1 MGFNKFLKEMKNY
14 KIEKK
19 LSTAFKG
26 TLIVM
31 LISVVVCMAGLI
43 YVSTSF
49 TNFYDYYHAITTNTL
64 DSRMSVQGV
73 VKSVA
78 ITLLTDDEAS
88 IERFQTSAEEYSTRL
103 GENLQELKELYRG
116 DTTLIDETIDA
127 VALAAEYRGEI
138 NELVGAGKKSEALDV
153 YMNGY
158 GPTMTIVQ
166 TNMQTLDDD
175 AVVLATGA
183 YNTASVVDKGAII
196 LAALISIFAFT
207 STIKISKEL
216 INMLRQPVEEV
227 ERAAKEMAAG
237 SLHVELT
244 YESED
249 EFGSLADSMRMLC
262 ANTSTIIADVQQLL
276 GALSDGRFRASS
288 ECREKYVGDYAP
300 LLVSLREIRNKLNDT
315 LTRINESA
323 EMVAEGSVQLAEGA
337 QTLAEGS
344 MEQAGAVEEL
354 TATVEDVSGMAEQNA
369 VEAENAYRKV
379 EEAEK
384 EADKSQQSLY
394 DLTAAM
400 QEITEM
406 SLKIQNIITTIE
418 DIASQTNLLSLNASI
433 EAARAGEAGKGFAV
447 VADQI
452 GKLAADSARAAVD
465 TKGLIEQS
473 MDEIRN
479 GSEITERTVEG
490 INSVLE
496 SIKLFEEISKKSSDT
511 SRQQADMLNQIQMGI
526 EQISTTVQSNSA
538 AAEETSATSEELSA
552 QADSLKSEVNKFE
565 LIS

>member
-1 MGFNKFLKEMKNY
+1 MGVNKFLKEMKNY

-49 TNFYDYYHAITTNTL
+49 TNFYDYYHTITTNTL

-166 TNMQTLDDD
+166 NNMQTLDDD

-183 YNTASVVDKGAII
+183 YNTASIVDKGAII

-276 GALSDGRFRASS
+276 GALSDGRFRTSS

-384 EADKSQQSLY
+384 EADRSQQSLY

-490 INSVLE
+490 IHSVLE

>member
-1 MGFNKFLKEMKNY
+1 MGSSKFLKEMKNY

-19 LSTAFKG
+19 LSTAFRL

-31 LISVVVCMAGLI
+31 LISVAVCMVGLI

-49 TNFYDYYHAITTNTL
+49 TNFYNYYHAITTNTL
-64 DSRMSVQGV
+64 DSRMSVQGA

-88 IERFQTSAEEYSTRL
+88 VERFQTSAEEYTVRL
-103 GENLQELKELYRG
+103 GENLQELKEMYRG
-116 DTTLIDETIDA
+116 DTTLIDETIEA
-127 VALAAEYRGEI
+127 ITLAGEYRAEI
-138 NELVGAGKKSEALDV
+138 NELVLAGKQSEALSV

-158 GPTMTIVQ
+158 GPSMTIVQ

-175 AVVLATGA
+175 AVVLATEA
-183 YNTASVVDKGAII
+183 YRTANIVDKAAII
-196 LAALISIFAFT
+196 AAALISIFAFV

-216 INMLRQPVEEV
+216 IKMLRQPVEEV

-262 ANTSTIIADVQQLL
+262 ANTSTIIADVQKLL

-288 ECREKYVGDYAP
+288 DCRDKYVGDYAP
-300 LLVSLREIRNKLNDT
+300 LLLSLREIRNKLNDT
-315 LTRINESA
+315 ITRINESA

-369 VEAENAYRKV
+369 VEAENAYHKV
-379 EEAEK
+379 AEAEK

-479 GSEITERTVEG
+479 GSEITQRTVEG

-526 EQISTTVQSNSA
+526 EQISATVQNNSS

-565 LIS
+565 LLS

>member
-183 YNTASVVDKGAII
+183 YDTASIVDKGAII

-384 EADKSQQSLY
+384 EADRSQQSLY